1 MPTQIQEYE
10 EDASQYVQ
18 GGYKLEDGTLWRSCF
33 RVPRRFAYD
42 NYRLTPL
49 AEHSGQRF
57 KQGYIV
63 VCQDPT
69 LVDIM
74 EQLRNVNYKERQIKL
89 ALRNIGAL
97 GLSSFITGGG
107 VSLLSSGEPFL
118 VTSGA
123 VVGGAIGVASA
134 QFAEKTWFEEQIKQ
148 LSQVVDEHP
157 DNIIIDLDLIN
168 KALHNESLQSA
179 IGSDWF
185 DIVKRINPIRYSNC
199 ADSSSPGMIISD
211 LWSLFIT
218 PSYSSAALTFA
229 GRYKE
234 CQEAYHAVQREQDAR
249 EARNSVGMTT
259 DYTHLKACKGYADEL
274 LSTSLLQLFDDV
286 REVHSQSEREKQ
298 ERHSRRGSNAIIE
311 RLTTVTEEEIKCQ
324 SAKVFHDELMRSLR
338 GDTLMSL
345 DEREQGVCMQAVQWA
360 MGFIDKL
367 PRMITPSLSIHDAYN
382 HFQGEIKVMTDG
394 KLTLPTT
401 EEFQQKYPVIDQ
413 GVV

>member
-185 DIVKRINPIRYSNC
+185 DIVKRINP
-199 ADSSSPGMIISD
+199 
-211 LWSLFIT
+211 
-218 PSYSSAALTFA
+218 
-229 GRYKE
+229 
-234 CQEAYHAVQREQDAR
+234 Q
-249 EARNSVGMTT
+249 
-259 DYTHLKACKGYADEL
+259 
-274 LSTSLLQLFDDV
+274 
-286 REVHSQSEREKQ
+286 
-298 ERHSRRGSNAIIE
+298 
-311 RLTTVTEEEIKCQ
+311 
-324 SAKVFHDELMRSLR
+324 
-338 GDTLMSL
+338 
-345 DEREQGVCMQAVQWA
+345 
-360 MGFIDKL
+360 
-367 PRMITPSLSIHDAYN
+367 
-382 HFQGEIKVMTDG
+382 
-394 KLTLPTT
+394 
-401 EEFQQKYPVIDQ
+401 
-413 GVV
+413 